1 MIMLISI
8 IMQIKK
14 KPPAEFLHTLRKFQL
29 GDHMNSKKYLSQLD
43 TWIHWQLQFSA
54 FGDIIIIVVS

>member
-14 KPPAEFLHTLRKFQL
+14 KPLAEFLHTFRKFQL
-29 GDHMNSKKYLSQLD
+29 GDHMNFEK
-43 TWIHWQLQFSA
+43 
-54 FGDIIIIVVS
+54 